1 MAESDSDEDIA
12 VLDFT
17 TAEPGTVARSDS
29 EDSIAEESNSDEDIE
44 ELDLTTPEPHP
55 LYQAIADGDLAEVKR
70 WIFGLP
76 VDCTHLITDNGGI
89 GYTPLERAAYRGRV
103 DVVIFLIGHGADVN
117 RCGRELCN
125 TPLSHALINPI
136 TNDHIACV
144 KVLLAAG
151 ADVNAQVRVVTGM
164 SPLALV
170 VARKHVAPQICRRL
184 CSVLLRAGANISDV
198 QLDDYTDYVIR
209 PYLQK
214 IANAGGFKA
223 YAKTHRQKLVA
234 MFVRTRCFQPVPDD
248 IVPLIVDYGFHVG
261 FY

>member
-1 MAESDSDEDIA
+1 MAESDSEDIA

-17 TAEPGTVARSDS
+17 SEPGTVAESVSD
-29 EDSIAEESNSDEDIE
+29 DSIAEESNSDEDIE

-223 YAKTHRQKLVA
+223 YAKAHRQKLVA
-234 MFVRTRCFQPVPDD
+234 MFVRTRCFQRVPDE